1 MKKRFKLFLTCLI
14 IGVGLV
20 TAQTSKVTGV
30 VISAEDGEP
39 VVGASILVSGTTLG
53 TVTDIDGKFTII
65 NVPETAKTLRISYV
79 GMVSQDVAIQKGI
92 MKITLQSDAKA
103 LDEIVVTAMGMKR
116 SEKTL
121 GYSASTVK
129 SDRLDVAKSGS
140 VMSGLTGKVAGVQI
154 STAGNTGTSQ
164 KVLVRGI
171 ASLNS
176 NSPLYIVDGVPLDN
190 GRIGNNA
197 ADFGNGANDINSDD
211 VESVTVLKGASAT
224 ALYGSR
230 AANGVIMVTTKKAG
244 IEKLSISYDG
254 TFSASNVLRVM
265 QTQDR
270 FGQGW
275 GSWNRTENG
284 SWGPALDG
292 TMHVWGSDKINPQME
307 KPFSYVKHNLRDFYQ
322 TGFETNNN
330 VTLRYGN

>member
-275 GSWNRTENG
+275 GSWDRAENG

-292 TMHVWGSDKINPQME
+292 TMHEWGSNK
-307 KPFSYVKHNLRDFYQ
+307 L
-322 TGFETNNN
+322 
-330 VTLRYGN
+330 